1 MRDRDSFWRKEKD
14 PPDACAFR
22 NEVATDCVA
31 AGGGL
36 HQSFSISIA

>member
-1 MRDRDSFWRKEKD
+1 MVETVFEERGD

-31 AGGGL
+31 AGGDL